1 MGKSKPIFRAEDMDL
16 AREKNSEKNNL
27 AGRSQK

>member
-1 MGKSKPIFRAEDMDL
+1 MGKSKPIFWAEDMDL
-16 AREKNSEKNNL
+16 VREKIGKKNNL